1 MQQKNKEKE
10 IFKLLRYLKKYK
22 FKIGVM
28 VLLAIS
34 GAIVSAITP
43 QIVERVIDDGL
54 VKKNIRAVFVY
65 VIIMIFLFLVEQVIE
80 YIQLKEQ
87 ILIKNDMETRL
98 KNEAFS
104 HLMKMKFIYFKQNG
118 FVKIINDELYDID
131 NMLRVTDREFLNIFM
146 EVFKT
151 VGGAVG
157 LFLINWKLA
166 LFLLLVV
173 PFKYVLTI
181 ICSRKTQKIYVK
193 NQQVNREY
201 NLWLDDVSLGV
212 QDIKLNTLS
221 NRIRNEFDVFLRQMI
236 GIKQKIIMLTYVRH
250 SIDNCSNEVFIDFL
264 YLLGG
269 IFIASGFLS
278 VGGVLAFISY
288 SVYLL
293 YPISAILGLKTIVA
307 SIIPSIKGH
316 EEFMSLDEEREG
328 KRCVIEHIESI
339 EFKQVCLGING
350 EQILDK
356 VSFEI
361 KRGEKVA
368 LLGANGSGK
377 TSIVNLLLGLYEP
390 ENGEILING
399 INIENIDIEQNREIF
414 AVVAQNV
421 HLFNKTILQ
430 NIFLENGIKK
440 DIYYFEK
447 LKKNQLFC
455 FIEKFPENWKTL
467 VGIGGNK
474 LSGGERQKIVLMREL
489 VSNGKV
495 LVLDEATSSYD
506 LVSEKMFNDLV
517 LECNKFDCEIIIT
530 HRDSILE
537 QMDKIIVL
545 DKGKIYRVGTY
556 KEIYG
561 GK

>member
-1 MQQKNKEKE
+1 
-10 IFKLLRYLKKYK
+10 
-22 FKIGVM
+22 
-28 VLLAIS
+28 
-34 GAIVSAITP
+34 
-43 QIVERVIDDGL
+43 
-54 VKKNIRAVFVY
+54 
-65 VIIMIFLFLVEQVIE
+65 
-80 YIQLKEQ
+80 
-87 ILIKNDMETRL
+87 
-98 KNEAFS
+98 
-104 HLMKMKFIYFKQNG
+104 
-118 FVKIINDELYDID
+118 
-131 NMLRVTDREFLNIFM
+131 
-146 EVFKT
+146 
-151 VGGAVG
+151 
-157 LFLINWKLA
+157 
-166 LFLLLVV
+166 
-173 PFKYVLTI
+173 
-181 ICSRKTQKIYVK
+181 
-193 NQQVNREY
+193 
-201 NLWLDDVSLGV
+201 
-212 QDIKLNTLS
+212 
-221 NRIRNEFDVFLRQMI
+221 
-236 GIKQKIIMLTYVRH
+236 MLTYVRH

-328 KRCVIEHIESI
+328 KRFVIEHIESI